1 MIKMS
6 VSDIFA
12 KSGAQKAAEKTGAP
26 ERIIVGLGN
35 PGAQYEDTRHNAGFM
50 AMDVIAGRLGV
61 KLKKLRFKSLT
72 ADVIFGGRRCLLL
85 KPSTFMNSS
94 GEAVVQALEYYK
106 LDTGALTVIYDDI
119 ALDVGRIRIRQKG
132 SDGGHNGMKSII
144 YLTGSDSFSRIRI
157 GIGAKPH
164 PDCPLA
170 DWVLSRFK
178 KEEGEK
184 LESALENA
192 AAAAELIAGGK
203 INEAMNKF
211 N

>member
-1 MIKMS
+1 M
-6 VSDIFA
+6 
-12 KSGAQKAAEKTGAP
+12 T
-26 ERIIVGLGN
+26 
-35 PGAQYEDTRHNAGFM
+35 
-50 AMDVIAGRLGV
+50 MDVKADKLGV
-61 KLKKLRFKSLT
+61 QIKKLKFKSLT
-72 ADVIFGGRRCLLL
+72 ADVMFGGRRCLLL
-85 KPSTFMNSS
+85 KPSTFMNNS
-94 GEAVVQALEYYK
+94 GEAVVQAMEFYK
-106 LDTGALTVIYDDI
+106 LTPDNMTVIYDDI

-157 GIGAKPH
+157 GVGAKPH
-164 PDCPLA
+164 PDYPLA

-184 LESALENA
+184 LEAALKNA
-192 AAAAELIAGGK
+192 AAAAELIVSGK